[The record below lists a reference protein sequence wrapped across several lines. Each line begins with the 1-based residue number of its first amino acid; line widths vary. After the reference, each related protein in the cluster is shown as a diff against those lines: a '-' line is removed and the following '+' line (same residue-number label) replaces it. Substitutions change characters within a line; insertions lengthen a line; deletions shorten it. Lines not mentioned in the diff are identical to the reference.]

1 MLLLEETEE
10 YTRIY
15 RQLYRLGVT
24 ANYVGF
30 FYVSQAVFLSLRQPE
45 RLLLVTK
52 WLYPDV
58 AAHYGARADAVER
71 GMRTV
76 VAAVWRENRERLQ
89 ALAGEPLERKPT
101 VSRFLRILTGSFEEG
116 GGERREAAMKE
127 GGNI

>member
-30 FYVSQAVFLSLRQPE
+30 FYVSHAVLLSLRRPE

-58 AAHYGARADAVER
+58 AAHYGTRADAVER

-76 VAAVWRENRERLQ
+76 VAAAWRENRERLQ
-89 ALAGEPLERKPT
+89 ELAGEPLERKPT
-101 VSRFLRILTGSFEEG
+101 VSRFLRILTGSLEEG
-116 GGERREAAMKE
+116 AGMKGGRRP
-127 GGNI
+127 